1 MQKQKIIIDPGSTN
15 ITIYGGGYIL
25 REPNVCVIRRGNHIE
40 LIAVGNDALKLTDL
54 PEHCSLVYPIRD
66 GVVVRP
72 DVFAKLL
79 EYYLTDIISFS
90 LINPVELYVL
100 IPSGL
105 SSAERENIE
114 LAVQK
119 TGHKDITLIESV
131 LGLVPILNS
140 GDNAVCLFGGG
151 TTEIA
156 VINDEGIVSACT
168 INISGNTINEKIVD
182 QVLKTYNLRISNS
195 TAEKLKIGIGSL
207 YDNDLSVMTVT
218 GQDLLDGRIKNV
230 EIASSSL
237 RAPISWC
244 YKKIAEL
251 IESVLTTIPYGK
263 VANVSANGL
272 CCAGAGSNHGGLTDY
287 LAKYLKLPVYL
298 APEPET
304 IIVKGAYELINDSNG
319 KYSMILGNKR

>member
-131 LGLVPILNS
+131 LGLIPILNS

-272 CCAGAGSNHGGLTDY
+272 CCAGAGSNLGGLTDY

>member
-272 CCAGAGSNHGGLTDY
+272 CCAGAGSNLGGLTDY

>member
-131 LGLVPILNS
+131 LGLVPILNN

-272 CCAGAGSNHGGLTDY
+272 CCAGAGSNLGGLTDY

>member
-15 ITIYGGGYIL
+15 ITIYGSGYIL

-40 LIAVGNDALKLTDL
+40 LIAVGNDALKLKDL
-54 PEHCSLVYPIRD
+54 PAHCSLVYPIRD

-79 EYYLTDIISFS
+79 EYYLSDVISFS
-90 LINPVELYVL
+90 LVNPVELYVL

-105 SSAERENIE
+105 SSAERENYE

-119 TGHKDITLIESV
+119 TGHKDITLIENI
-131 LGLVPILNS
+131 LGLVPMLGE
-140 GDNAVCLFGGG
+140 GDHAVCLLGGG

-156 VINDEGIVSACT
+156 VINNEGIVSACT
-168 INISGNTINEKIVD
+168 VNISGNTINEKIVD

-195 TAEKLKIGIGSL
+195 TAEKLKMEIGSL

-218 GQDLLDGRIKNV
+218 GQDLLDGRLKNV
-230 EIASSSL
+230 EISSNSI
-237 RAPISWC
+237 RPAISWC

-251 IESVLTTIPYGK
+251 IESVLTTIPHGRI
-263 VANVSANGL
+263 AEVSANGL
-272 CCAGAGSNHGGLTDY
+272 CCAGAGANIGGLTDF
-287 LAKYLKLPVYL
+287 LAKYLKLPVYVISD
-298 APEPET
+298 PET
-304 IIVKGAYELINDSNG
+304 IIVRGTHRLINDETN